1 MLKIIT
7 FLLFLFVAL
16 ISGKFCN
23 ITILRITDSLLLF
36 SNIAADVDYIMA
48 LKSPVSDKTYKDA
61 RTDVESAGGKVTYE
75 FRAAFKAV
83 LVSLPSEHVS
93 TLSTK
98 PYVEF
103 MEEDKSGLWINIQI
117 YE

>member
-7 FLLFLFVAL
+7 FILFLFVAL
-16 ISGKFCN
+16 IA
-23 ITILRITDSLLLF
+23 
-36 SNIAADVDYIMA
+36 AADINYIMA
-48 LKSPVSDKTYKDA
+48 LKSPVTDKTYKEA
-61 RTDVESAGGKVTYE
+61 RADVESAGGKVTYE

-93 TLSTK
+93 TLSSK

-103 MEEDKSGLWINIQI
+103 MEEDKSVHIA
-117 YE
+117 

>member
-7 FLLFLFVAL
+7 FALFLLFAL
-16 ISGKFCN
+16 IS
-23 ITILRITDSLLLF
+23 
-36 SNIAADVDYIMA
+36 AADIDYILA
-48 LKSPVSDKTYKDA
+48 LKSPVTEQTYKDA
-61 RTDVESAGGKVTYE
+61 KADVESAGGKVAYE

-93 TLSTK
+93 TLSSK

-103 MEEDKSGLWINIQI
+103 MEEDKSVHIA
-117 YE
+117 

>member
-1 MLKIIT
+1 MLKITT

-16 ISGKFCN
+16 ISATN
-23 ITILRITDSLLLF
+23 
-36 SNIAADVDYIMA
+36 VDYIIA
-48 LKSPVSDKTYKDA
+48 LKAPVTDKTYKEA
-61 RTDVESAGGKVTYE
+61 RADVQSAGGKITYE

-93 TLSTK
+93 ILSSK

-103 MEEDKSGLWINIQI
+103 MEEDKSVHIA
-117 YE
+117 

>member
-1 MLKIIT
+1 M
-7 FLLFLFVAL
+7 
-16 ISGKFCN
+16 
-23 ITILRITDSLLLF
+23 LRISNSLLLS
-36 SNIAADVDYIMA
+36 SNIAADKDYIIA

-61 RTDVESAGGKVTYE
+61 RADVESAGGEVTYE

-93 TLSTK
+93 TLNSK
-98 PYVEF
+98 SYVEF
-103 MEEDKSGLWINIQI
+103 MEEDKSGMWINAQI